1 MAVKR
6 HWWLIAAILAA
17 FALRSAYA
25 SEPITYSPNSTIP
38 PAPVTVAII
47 DSGINLAHPHFANT
61 TITSYNATEGLN
73 ANGVFDT
80 CLHGTGMAG
89 IVIDQNPAVE
99 LLIIQAS
106 YMCRMRQDHTV
117 NGINYAVEHGARI
130 INISS
135 GGTFDY
141 PPMRE
146 AISNAVASGVLV
158 VVSAGNSGD
167 DTPFYPA
174 AYAPS
179 TAVAAYDLDVSSYGA
194 WIDVSA
200 QGKRVR
206 APLGES
212 GYLYANGTSASA
224 AIVSGMASYIWSQQP
239 TLTLDELTAILM
251 ASLVDVEPP
260 GYDERTGYGRADTRR
275 LHTALGTRYVD
286 LPWLAVTGTPMA
298 APALESVWLEPL
310 EIVSGG
316 G

>member
-1 MAVKR
+1 MR
-6 HWWLIAAILAA
+6 HLWLLVAIAAALL
-17 FALRSAYA
+17 LRSAHA
-25 SEPITYSPNSTIP
+25 AEPIAYAPNSTIP
-38 PAPVTVAII
+38 PAPVVVGIV
-47 DSGINLAHPHFANT
+47 DSGINLAHSHFANT
-61 TITSYNATEGLN
+61 VITTYNATDGLN
-73 ANGVFDT
+73 ASAFDV

-117 NGINYAVEHGARI
+117 NAINYAAERGAQI

-135 GGTFDY
+135 GGTYDY

-174 AYAPS
+174 AYAPAM
-179 TAVAAYDLDVSSYGA
+179 TVAAYDLDVSSFGA

-200 QGKRVR
+200 QGMRVR

-239 TLTLDELTAILM
+239 DLTLDEMTAILM

-260 GYDERTGYGRADTRR
+260 GFDERTGYGRADTRR
-275 LHTALGTRYVD
+275 LHEALGVRYVD
-286 LPWLAVTGTPMA
+286 VPWLAVGGTPVA

-310 EIVSGG
+310 EIVAAGR
-316 G
+316 